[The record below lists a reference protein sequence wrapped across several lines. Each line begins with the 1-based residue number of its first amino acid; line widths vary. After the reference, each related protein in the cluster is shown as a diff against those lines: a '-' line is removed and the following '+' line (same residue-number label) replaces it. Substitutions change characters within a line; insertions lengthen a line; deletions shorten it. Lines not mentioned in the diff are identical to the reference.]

1 MDRKFLFSV
10 VKTHLLSEGEKRLS
24 NFQSQQNEQKKKK
37 YTYLETKDET
47 KITQNNEPKI
57 KKWKNK
63 TSENDST

>member
-47 KITQNNEPKI
+47 KITQNNGPKI
-57 KKWKNK
+57 KK
-63 TSENDST
+63 

>member
-1 MDRKFLFSV
+1 MN
-10 VKTHLLSEGEKRLS
+10 KR
-24 NFQSQQNEQKKKK
+24 KKK

-57 KKWKNK
+57 KKQWKNK